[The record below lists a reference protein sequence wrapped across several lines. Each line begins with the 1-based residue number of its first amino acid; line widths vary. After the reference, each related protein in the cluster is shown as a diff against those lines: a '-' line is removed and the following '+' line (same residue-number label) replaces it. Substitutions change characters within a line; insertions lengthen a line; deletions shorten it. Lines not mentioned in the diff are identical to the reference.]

1 MSNSP
6 ITYVLALYIR
16 LSTEDSKVGSFSIE
30 NQKNALHQYVDAME
44 GVKNVEVLEFID
56 NGYSGTNF
64 ERPAVQELLDQMR
77 EGKINCIIVKDFTRF
92 GRNSIEVG
100 YFMEMVFPLYGIRF
114 ISIND
119 EFDSDKLHGDTGGIN
134 VAFKYLVSEFY
145 SRDLSIKYK
154 SAKYVKFRR
163 GEYQSKTCPYGYRKG
178 ANGRMEPNEETA
190 PIVQMIFELAKNGYK
205 PNEIVKALFE
215 RHIPTPAE
223 YKAAHGY
230 NGHDISR
237 CGGIWSTSAVVHIL
251 DDERYTG
258 TYIMGK
264 REVTEVGGHRVRMKD
279 ESQWIKIPDHHPAII
294 SRELFAQVQ
303 AQRPRFKCPKKN
315 ANAYPLRCKVFCGC
329 CRHAMPRTA
338 NKNHYFQCRHSK
350 VNEAAPCHGLTIT
363 EAELEGM
370 LYEILSK
377 QAQII
382 LNVTD
387 LSNAGQL
394 DIQLA
399 KQAEYDKQIEGYLDQ
414 KRVLY
419 EQLILKQITMEDYKI
434 QKAAVDSELD
444 RLRAIH
450 SNLKVQTSQME
461 MDKKAKS
468 ARTELAREVVGAGGL
483 TAGLTDTLIDRVYVY
498 PNNQVEVIWKMKD
511 FCMEVA

>member
-1 MSNSP
+1 MSSSP
-6 ITYVLALYIR
+6 IPYVIALYIR

-44 GVKNVEVLEFID
+44 GIKNAEVLEFID

-64 ERPAVQELLDQMR
+64 ERPAVQELLDQIR
-77 EGKINCIIVKDFTRF
+77 KGKINCIVVKDFTRF

-100 YFMEMVFPLYGIRF
+100 YFMEMVFPLYGVRF

-119 EFDSDKLHGDTGGIN
+119 NFDSDTLHGDTGGIN

-163 GEYQSKTCPYGYRKG
+163 GEYQSKLCPYGYRKG
-178 ANGRMEPNEETA
+178 ADGRMEPNEETA
-190 PIVQMIFELAKNGYK
+190 PNVLMIFELARDGRS

-215 RHIPTPAE
+215 RNIPTPAE

-237 CGGIWSTSAVVHIL
+237 CCGIWSTSSVVHIL

-258 TYIMGK
+258 TYIIGK

-279 ESQWIKIPDHHPAII
+279 KGQWVKIPDHHQAII
-294 SRELFAQVQ
+294 SRELFDQVQ
-303 AQRPRFKCPKKN
+303 AQRPRFKAPKKN
-315 ANAYPLRCKVFCGC
+315 ANTYPLRDKVFCGC
-329 CRHAMPRTA
+329 CHHAMPRSA

-350 VNEAAPCHGLTIT
+350 VDEVAPCHGLKII
-363 EAELEGM
+363 EADLEMM

-377 QAQII
+377 QAQVI
-382 LNVTD
+382 LNVAD
-387 LSNAGQL
+387 LSNAGML
-394 DIQLA
+394 DVQLA
-399 KQAEYDKQIEGYLDQ
+399 EQAEYDKQINRCLDQ
-414 KRVLY
+414 KRALY
-419 EQLILKQITMEDYKI
+419 ERFILKQITMADYKSE
-434 QKAAVDSELD
+434 KAAVDSELD
-444 RLRAIH
+444 RLREIH

-461 MDKKAKS
+461 MDEKAKS
-468 ARTELAREVVGAGGL
+468 VRTELAREVVGAGGL
-483 TAGLTDTLIDRVYVY
+483 TAGLADTLIDRVYVY
-498 PNNQVEVIWKMKD
+498 PNNQVEIVWKMKD
-511 FCMEVA
+511 FCME

>member
-1 MSNSP
+1 MNDSP
-6 ITYVLALYIR
+6 ISYVIALYIR

-30 NQKNALHQYVDAME
+30 NQKHALHQYVDAME
-44 GVKNVEVLEFID
+44 GVKNAEVLEFID

-64 ERPAVQELLDQMR
+64 ERPAVQNLLDHMR

-100 YFMEMVFPLYGIRF
+100 YFMEMVFPLYGVRF
-114 ISIND
+114 ISVND
-119 EFDSDKLHGDTGGIN
+119 DFDSDKLHGDTGGIN

-163 GEYQSKTCPYGYRKG
+163 GEYQSKLCPYGYQKG
-178 ANGRMEPNEETA
+178 ADGRMEPNEETA
-190 PIVQMIFELAKNGYK
+190 PNVRLIFELAWEGYG
-205 PNEIVKALFE
+205 PGEIGKALYE
-215 RHIPTPAE
+215 HGIPTPGE
-223 YKAAHGY
+223 YKAAQGVA
-230 NGHDISR
+230 NHDVSR
-237 CGGIWSTSAVVHIL
+237 CGGVWPTSTVIKIL

-264 REVTEVGGHRVRMKD
+264 REVTEVGGHRLRMKD

-294 SRELFAQVQ
+294 SKELFDQVQ
-303 AQRPRFKCPKKN
+303 TRRARFKCPKN
-315 ANAYPLRCKVFCGC
+315 TRTYPLRGKVYCGC
-329 CRHAMPRTA
+329 CRHAMQRTD
-338 NKNHYFQCRHSK
+338 NKNRVFQCRHSK
-350 VNEAAPCHGLTIT
+350 VDESAPCHGLTVK

-370 LYEILSK
+370 LYEVLAK
-377 QAQII
+377 QAQVI
-382 LNVTD
+382 LNIAD
-387 LSNAGQL
+387 LSNAGRL
-394 DIQLA
+394 DVQLA
-399 KQAEYDKQIEGYLDQ
+399 EQAEYDKQIENYLDQ

-419 EQLILKQITMEDYKI
+419 EQFILKQITMEDYKV

-444 RLRAIH
+444 RLRTIH

-461 MDKKAKS
+461 MDEKTKS

-483 TAGLTDTLIDRVYVY
+483 TAGLADTLIDRVYVY
-498 PNNQVEVIWKMKD
+498 PNNQVEIVWKIKD
-511 FCMEVA
+511 FCMEAA

>member
-1 MSNSP
+1 MSNTP
-6 ITYVLALYIR
+6 ITYVIALYIR

-30 NQKNALHQYVDAME
+30 NQKNVLHQYVDAME

-100 YFMEMVFPLYGIRF
+100 YFMEMVFPLCGVRF

-119 EFDSDKLHGDTGGIN
+119 DFDSDKLHGDTGGIN

-163 GEYQSKTCPYGYRKG
+163 GEYQSKTCPYGYQKG
-178 ANGRMEPNEETA
+178 GNGRMEPDGETA
-190 PIVQMIFELAKNGYK
+190 PNVRLIFELARDGCS
-205 PNEIVKALFE
+205 PNEIIKVLFE
-215 RHIPTPAE
+215 RNIPTPAE

-237 CGGIWSTSAVVHIL
+237 CCGIWPISSVVHIL

-258 TYIMGK
+258 TYIIGK
-264 REVTEVGGHRVRMKD
+264 REVTEVGGHRIRIKD

-294 SRELFAQVQ
+294 SKELFDQVQ
-303 AQRPRFKCPKKN
+303 ARRPRFKCPKKN
-315 ANAYPLRCKVFCGC
+315 ARAYPLRSKVFCGC
-329 CRHAMPRTA
+329 CRHAMSRTA
-338 NKNHYFQCRHSK
+338 KKNAAFFCRYTGI
-350 VNEAAPCHGLTIT
+350 NESALCHGLTVV
-363 EAELEGM
+363 EAELERM

-382 LNVTD
+382 LNVAD
-387 LSNAGQL
+387 LANAGQL
-394 DIQLA
+394 DIQLE
-399 KQAEYDKQIEGYLDQ
+399 KQAEYDKQIKGYLDQ

-419 EQLILKQITMEDYKI
+419 EQFILKQITMEDYKI

-444 RLRAIH
+444 RLREIH
-450 SNLKVQTSQME
+450 SNLKAQTTQME
-461 MDKKAKS
+461 MNEKRKS
-468 ARTELAREVVGAGGL
+468 ARTELAREVVGVGGL
-483 TAGLTDTLIDRVYVY
+483 TAGLADTLIDRVYVY
-498 PNNQVEVIWKMKD
+498 PNHQVEIVWKMKD
-511 FCMEVA
+511 FCMEAA